1 MSDSAGA
8 PVPVSSGAAST
19 GRSARI
25 ATHSHIKGLGLDEHG
40 VAVSSARGF
49 VGQKSAR
56 EACGLVLDLIRQR
69 RFAGR
74 ALLLA
79 GGPGTGKTAL
89 ALAMAQELGLKVP
102 FCPMVASEVYSA
114 EVKKTEVLMENFRR
128 AIGLRVRETK
138 EVYEGELTE
147 LTPTEAEN
155 PLSGYGK
162 TIAHVVIA
170 LKTVKGTKQL
180 RLDPSIYES
189 ILKEH
194 ISVGDVIYIEANTGA
209 VKRVGRSD
217 AYATEFDLEA
227 DEYVALPK
235 GDVQKRKEV
244 VQDVTLH
251 DLDMANAK
259 PQGGQDIMSVVGQL
273 VKGRRTEVTDKLRSE
288 INRVVDKYIE
298 QGIAELVPGVLFID
312 EVHMLDMECF
322 TYLNRALE
330 STISPHVILA
340 TNRGQSTVRGTELEG
355 PGSSGVTAPHGIPLD
370 LLDRCMIVRTLLY
383 DEDEIREIIR
393 IRTATER
400 IAITDGALS
409 KLTALG
415 RETSLRFALQL
426 LAPASVLANVVGR
439 AEIAVEDVEQT
450 RLLFHDAR
458 SSARHLSHGM
468 MQSADTAMDVA

>member
-1 MSDSAGA
+1 MSAPQAQAQAQASAPSGSREARVA
-8 PVPVSSGAAST
+8 P
-19 GRSARI
+19 
-25 ATHSHIKGLGLDEHG
+25 HSHIKGLGLADDG
-40 VAVSSARGF
+40 TALQSAQGF
-49 VGQKSAR
+49 VGQKTAR
-56 EACGLVLDLIRQR
+56 EACGLVLDLIRLKK
-69 RFAGR
+69 FAGR

-89 ALAMAQELGLKVP
+89 ALGIAHELGQKVP
-102 FCPMVASEVYSA
+102 FCPMVGSEVYSS

-138 EVYEGELTE
+138 EVYEGEITE
-147 LTPTEAEN
+147 LTPTETEN

-162 TIAHVVIA
+162 TISHVVIA

-189 ILKEH
+189 IMKERV
-194 ISVGDVIYIEANTGA
+194 SVGDVIYIEANTGA

-217 AYATEFDLEA
+217 AFATEFDLEA
-227 DEYVALPK
+227 EEYVPLPK
-235 GDVQKRKEV
+235 GEVHKRKEV

-273 VKGRRTEVTDKLRSE
+273 VKGRRTEITDKLRGE
-288 INRVVDKYIE
+288 INKVVDKYIE

-340 TNRGQSTVRGTELEG
+340 TNRGQSTIRGTEYDG
-355 PGSSGVTAPHGIPLD
+355 PNSNSSGIVAPHGIPLD
-370 LLDRCMIVRTLLY
+370 LLDRCMIVRTLPY
-383 DEDEIREIIR
+383 EQDDIREVLRLRCKIEGLLIQ
-393 IRTATER
+393 E
-400 IAITDGALS
+400 DALEQ
-409 KLTALG
+409 LTQQG
-415 RETSLRFALQL
+415 VKSSLRYALQL
-426 LAPASVLANVVGR
+426 LTPASILAKLSAR
-439 AEIAVEDVEQT
+439 SEITVADVEET
-450 RLLFHDAR
+450 TSGLFLDAR
-458 SSARHLSHGM
+458 TSAGLLK
-468 MQSADTAMDVA
+468 